1 MNLLPSSIEEF
12 RKRSYWNAFFR
23 SRGDRA
29 FEWYGSYSEYKAIL
43 ESLDLRVPAGARK
56 ERTREATERE
66 HGLRV
71 GSAEAVPTRLEKQKE
86 ENGERSAAGDG
97 DKNRGSRILHVGCGN
112 SELAAELVEDGY
124 TSVVNVDFSPVVI
137 SNMRRRFRHLRSAL
151 EWECLDVR
159 NGALVKQFGSDSFD
173 VVLDKGFLDAYISR
187 DPEHCA
193 AASEG
198 GANGRGNCQLSET
211 NVKSSNAWDYREEAQ
226 VYLHSVLNVLK
237 PGGVYILITL
247 AQDYLAKELVR
258 SLHAAP
264 LAHVKIY
271 PLSHKSSVSSSS
283 PLPYLFAFT
292 KSLSAAPVEGS
303 ALQPVKGKPP
313 LACTIVADQSL
324 GSANETFAIWELPKR
339 VVAIN
344 KWRFFQSAIRLR
356 QPGSRSTVSVHRQKA
371 GDDSAAYSIAVYDR
385 VFEETCDE
393 KKRKKDARKTDKKR
407 PSHKTAALLVP
418 LGQECSWLYA
428 TPEGNQELACQAG
441 VSRLLVVTA
450 GVDQFHA
457 TSAGREGPSVGGQK
471 ASVFDA
477 MKEELAPYLADL
489 ALPGG
494 GEIPVL
500 VVSEETSVHAELA
513 CVRSPLAGWITVRDV
528 ECEAES
534 DGKRGAKTD
543 EETYVCRQMIFS
555 CNPQAVQSEVK
566 IRLPAAKSEGSR
578 PPEFLFCQSTCAYH
592 LAIAAAFALLPEET
606 LSRDAPQKPTLV
618 ASLLGLGGGVLAQL
632 LVCLFGASFELHL
645 ACVDLDPVV
654 LQLATQFFAFHEAP
668 PTLTAT
674 VDDAL
679 AFVERLP
686 AHSQDVLVV
695 DINNSASS
703 SALTC
708 PSEAMLQA
716 NVLECMRTKL
726 RPGGILLF
734 NLLSRCPQSKR
745 EIIGRLTSIFSFV
758 SAFSMPA
765 DVNELIVCGT
775 APPSHVGTPADLQAR
790 LDALFSAVGED
801 LSKVGADDARM
812 LAAEKS
818 TWRGWSQRWRI
829 LENSKREDTDMS
841 ST

>member
-43 ESLDLRVPAGARK
+43 DSLDLRVPAGGRR
-56 ERTREATERE
+56 ERTREATKRERSLCE
-66 HGLRV
+66 
-71 GSAEAVPTRLEKQKE
+71 GSAEAASASPEKQKSE
-86 ENGERSAAGDG
+86 SGERSAVADG
-97 DKNRGSRILHVGCGN
+97 DKNKRARILHVGCGN

-137 SNMRRRFRHLRSAL
+137 SNMRRRFRHLGSAL

-187 DPEHCA
+187 DQEHCA

-198 GANGRGNCQLSET
+198 GANGKGNCQLSET

-226 VYLHSVLNVLK
+226 VYLHSVLKVLK

-271 PLSHKSSVSSSS
+271 PLSHKSSVPSS

-313 LACTIVADQSL
+313 LACTVVADQSL
-324 GSANETFAIWELPKR
+324 GSANETFPIWELPKR

-344 KWRFFQSAIRLR
+344 KWRFFQSAIHLR

-385 VFEETCDE
+385 VFEEICDE
-393 KKRKKDARKTDKKR
+393 KKRKKDARKADKKR
-407 PSHKTAALLVP
+407 PPHKTAALLVP
-418 LGQECSWLYA
+418 LGQECSWIYA
-428 TPEGNQELACQAG
+428 TPEGNEELACQAG

-450 GVDQFHA
+450 GVDHLHA
-457 TSAGREGPSVGGQK
+457 TSSGREGPSVGGQK

-534 DGKRGAKTD
+534 DEKREAKTD

-566 IRLPAAKSEGSR
+566 IRLPAAKSQLSR
-578 PPEFLFCQSTCAYH
+578 APEFLFCQSTCAYH

-606 LSRDAPQKPTLV
+606 LSRKAPQKPTLV

-632 LVCLFGASFELHL
+632 LTSLFGASFDLHL

-654 LQLATQFFAFHEAP
+654 LQLATQFFGFQEVQ

-674 VDDAL
+674 VADAL
-679 AFVERLP
+679 AFVERLA

-726 RPGGILLF
+726 RPGGLLIF

-745 EIIGRLTSIFSFV
+745 AIIGRLTSIFAFV

-775 APPSHVGTPADLQAR
+775 APPSHVATPADLQAR
-790 LDALFSAVGED
+790 LDTLFSAVGED
-801 LSKVGADDARM
+801 LSKVGAGDACS

-818 TWRGWSQRWRI
+818 TWRGWSRRWRI
-829 LENSKREDTDMS
+829 LENSKREDTDRAS
-841 ST
+841 A